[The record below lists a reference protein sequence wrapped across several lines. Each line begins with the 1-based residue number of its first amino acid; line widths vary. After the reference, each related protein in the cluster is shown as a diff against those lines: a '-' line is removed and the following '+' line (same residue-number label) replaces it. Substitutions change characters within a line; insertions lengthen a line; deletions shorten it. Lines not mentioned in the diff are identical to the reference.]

1 MELSRPRPS
10 NRTTSAVSL
19 VGARIE
25 RSVRKSVGARD
36 VRQLIHHYLAIQLA
50 SDTADSRAVFQARS
64 ESAAVES
71 GPVFHN
77 RRLVAP
83 NYESSKSEKQ
93 LLALAKVFLHGQLCL
108 AMVVG
113 LYLAPEASRSIR
125 QICRRWL
132 PKVRRRD
139 RCGFF
144 SFIQFETVFRLRALS
159 IAASAFLR
167 TQNEATSKLERERGC
182 IIAHVFHRNGEPIR
196 SYAKAWNAAC
206 EAAGLKGRLVHDL
219 RRTAVRNLERAGVAV
234 RDDEAAWPQDSGCV
248 APLRDYLSGRLV
260 GRSFQAR

>member
-93 LLALAKVFLHGQLCL
+93 LLALAKVFLRGQLCL

-159 IAASAFLR
+159 IAASAFS
-167 TQNEATSKLERERGC
+167 E
-182 IIAHVFHRNGEPIR
+182 HRMKQRR
-196 SYAKAWNAAC
+196 SWNASEDASLLTFFT
-206 EAAGLKGRLVHDL
+206 ATASRYGRMQRLGM
-219 RRTAVRNLERAGVAV
+219 RRAKR
-234 RDDEAAWPQDSGCV
+234 RD
-248 APLRDYLSGRLV
+248 
-260 GRSFQAR
+260 